1 VRPRAAA
8 AALAALA
15 AVLALTA
22 AVRRE
27 DGDYPHW
34 TRAQVATLR
43 SLSLRSLGPPPRDP
57 SNAHADDPR
66 AAALGK
72 RLFSDR
78 RLSANG
84 RVSCAT
90 CHDPKRDFQ
99 DRRRL
104 GKGIGLTARRT
115 MPLAGVGHAQWL
127 FWDGRKDSLWS
138 QALAPLT
145 HPHEMGATRA
155 LVAAVVR
162 EHYRT
167 EYEAVFGPLRSRTQT
182 FVDVGKALEAFERTI
197 EPGRSRF
204 DRYADAVARG
214 RSSTALAPQETRGLA
229 LFIGRAGC
237 TNCHSGPLFTNGEFH
252 NTGVPQ
258 TGKPDRGRATGAP
271 SVLADEFNCRGRFSD
286 AKRADCVALEFM
298 VARGRQLEGA
308 FKPPSLRDVARRAP
322 YMHAGQFATL
332 REVLEHYRRAPAA
345 RVGHSE
351 LHPLRLSGR
360 ELDELAAFLGSLSS

>member
-1 VRPRAAA
+1 VKLAAA
-8 AALAALA
+8 GLT
-15 AVLALTA
+15 AVLLLTA
-22 AVRRE
+22 AAQRDR
-27 DGDYPHW
+27 GDYPTW

-43 SLSLRSLGPPPRDP
+43 SLSLSSLGPTPADP

-72 RLFSDR
+72 QLFSDR

-90 CHDPKRDFQ
+90 CHDPRRDFQ
-99 DRRRL
+99 DGRRL

-115 MPLAGVGHAQWL
+115 MTLVGVGHAQWL

-145 HPHEMGATRA
+145 HPHEMGATQA
-155 LVAAVVR
+155 LVARVVR
-162 EHYRT
+162 ERYRR
-167 EYEAVFGPLRSRTQT
+167 EYEAVFGPLRSSTQT

-214 RSSTALAPQETRGLA
+214 RSSTALTPQEARGLA
-229 LFIGRAGC
+229 LFVGRAGC

-258 TGKPDRGRATGAP
+258 TGAPDRGRATGAP

-286 AKRADCVALEFM
+286 AKRADCVALEFI

-308 FKPPSLRDVARRAP
+308 FKPPSLRDVAGRAP
-322 YMHAGQFATL
+322 YMHAGQFTTL

-345 RVGHSE
+345 KVGHSE
-351 LHPLRLSGR
+351 LHPLRLTDAD
-360 ELDELAAFLGSLSS
+360 LDDLAAFLGSLSS